1 MNRARPRLAMA
12 LLIPLLAGC
21 HIDQAAEVAHY
32 RAELDAVVPAPAD
45 FTASSDLSL
54 REAMALANQ
63 NNEELALGGEDYVQA
78 LIGKCRAAA
87 QFAPTLSF
95 GPNLI
100 VADRPESLTPIG
112 YRNAGS
118 TVRRFEAP
126 VNAGVNLFQGGASV
140 AGQNGAEAIVQQRRL
155 LLVDLQ
161 ATVMLDVARAYYG
174 VLRAERAAD
183 VLRSTLSLQDANVL
197 DVERRL
203 NNGLATTLALAQVK
217 AQRDGTRASLAQAEG
232 DATSRRS
239 ALSLLLGVP
248 SVHGTLVGGFAAP
261 NDQRPLPDCEQVALA
276 HREDLAAAAAA
287 AAAAREQVDAA
298 FAQYYPSVS
307 LDFTGFLYREDYANV
322 SRWTSLLALNLPLF
336 TGGRIQADVREAWSR
351 YRQALLAQSLVR
363 RNVLR
368 DVQVSHSELATANRR
383 ITELRSANATA
394 QDALR
399 LAQSAF
405 ANNLATNLDVLTAQD
420 RALAAQL
427 DLTTA
432 EFDLATAYLDLV
444 RATGGIQDF
453 AAEGVR

>member
-1 MNRARPRLAMA
+1 MKSFRSRLAMA
-12 LLIPLLAGC
+12 LLLPMLSGC

-32 RAELDAVVPAPAD
+32 REELDAIVPAPED
-45 FTASSDLSL
+45 FTEGGDLSL
-54 REAMALANQ
+54 REAMALANK

-87 QFAPTLSF
+87 EFAPTLSF

-100 VADRPESLTPIG
+100 VADRPVSLTPIG

-118 TVRRFEAP
+118 AVRRFEAP
-126 VNAGVNLFQGGASV
+126 VNASVNLFQGGASN
-140 AGQNGAEAIVQQRRL
+140 AGLNSAEATVTQRRL

-161 ATVMLDVARAYYG
+161 ATVLLDVARAYYG

-203 NNGLATTLALAQVK
+203 SNGLATTLALAQVK

-248 SVHGTLVGGFAAP
+248 AVRGNLVGGLAAP
-261 NDQRPLPDCEQVALA
+261 SEQQPLPDCEQAALA
-276 HREDLAAAAAA
+276 HREDLAATAAAA
-287 AAAAREQVDAA
+287 VAAREQVDAA
-298 FAQYYPSVS
+298 FAQHYPSVS

-363 RNVLR
+363 RSVLR
-368 DVQVSHSELATANRR
+368 DVQVAHADLATATRR
-383 ITELRSANATA
+383 IAELRSEDAAA

-405 ANNLATNLDVLTAQD
+405 TNNLATNLDVLTAQD

-432 EFDLATAYLDLV
+432 EFDRDTAYLDLV

-453 AAEGVR
+453 AAKGTR